1 MAGESITGRRTLGTT
16 PSHRRRLS
24 NITNFINGGSWSNEN
39 ELVKSIYN
47 SSDLQLQ
54 QVMNAVSYLL
64 YATVVKDIQA
74 CFGSSSPAICD
85 NGTRIVCDILA
96 VTCTHSDF

>member
-1 MAGESITGRRTLGTT
+1 MAGELRTGRRTLGTT

-24 NITNFINGGSWSNEN
+24 NITNLVNGGSWSNEN

-54 QVMNAVSYLL
+54 QVMNAVSYLIC
-64 YATVVKDIQA
+64 ATVVKDIQA
-74 CFGSSSPAICD
+74 CFRCSSPGASVQP
-85 NGTRIVCDILA
+85 TVTIVCVVCDSMA
-96 VTCTHSDF
+96 PG